1 MRLALKHQIIMAPA
15 AVLCLMT
22 LLLCFLQ
29 FTYWDMSVKRQ
40 KAKDLK
46 TAFIALAEADM
57 ATQRMHSVVGFLA
70 QAQFP
75 DPKAL
80 EQMANLHLHLEMS
93 LGRLQ
98 ETGLMGTSS
107 ISQMQQNI
115 SDLNPE
121 HGMQLRQFD
130 ETLKSLHPLI
140 MAQLAKLNE
149 QRDELSVLH
158 REDIDTLVAETTFVT
173 ILVLGVAILVGILLS
188 LAFARHILRRIKV
201 LSDGAARITAGDF
214 SPPPAPTKVRDEL
227 DGLAV
232 SINQMTDQLIR
243 VVAAEK
249 LLEGAEEERRRIA
262 MDIHDQ
268 TLADLSA
275 LKRKLEHMREEA
287 PGNEDIT
294 KIEADL
300 QRAMTNLRV
309 VMDNLHPQTL
319 DILGLPAA
327 VESLLEKTCEAPNSP
342 EYHFLADAEVETLKL
357 PRLAQVTLYRII
369 VEALNNVMRHAH
381 ANQLEVGM
389 GLRNGALVITV
400 EDNGRG
406 FDPAPRLPNQ
416 AGGRGLHN
424 IRERARA
431 IGAEVNWSSSR
442 FSSGTRFELVL
453 QVKDPDLSR

>member
-1 MRLALKHQIIMAPA
+1 
-15 AVLCLMT
+15 MT
-22 LLLCFLQ
+22 LLLGFLQ
-29 FTYWDMSVKRQ
+29 FTYWDISVKRQ
-40 KAKDLK
+40 KARDLR

-57 ATQRMHSVVGFLA
+57 ASQRMHGVVGFLA

-75 DPKAL
+75 DPIAL
-80 EQMANLHLHLEMS
+80 EQIANLHQHLDMS
-93 LGRLQ
+93 IDRLQ
-98 ETGLMGTSS
+98 QTGLMETSS
-107 ISQMQQNI
+107 LNLMRQSIV
-115 SDLNPE
+115 DLNPD
-121 HGMQLRQFD
+121 HGIQLGQFND
-130 ETLKSLHPLI
+130 ALKVLHPLI
-140 MAQLAKLNE
+140 MEQLSKLNE
-149 QRDELSVLH
+149 QRDDLSVLH

-188 LAFARHILRRIKV
+188 LTFARHILRRIKV

-214 SPPPAPTKVRDEL
+214 SPPPAPDKVRDEL

-275 LKRKLEHMREEA
+275 VTRKLEYMREKA
-287 PGNEDIT
+287 PDNEDVT

-300 QRAMTNLRV
+300 KRAMTNLRI

-327 VESLLEKTCEAPNSP
+327 VESLLEKICEAPNSP
-342 EYHFLADAEVETLKL
+342 EYHFLADDEVEALKL

-369 VEALNNVMRHAH
+369 VEAVNNVMRHAH

-389 GLRNGALVITV
+389 GFRNGSLVITV
-400 EDNGRG
+400 EDNGCG

-416 AGGRGLHN
+416 AGGRGLYN

-431 IGAEVNWSSSR
+431 IGAEVNWRSSR

>member
-22 LLLCFLQ
+22 LLLGFLQ
-29 FTYWDMSVKRQ
+29 FTYWDLSVKRQ

-75 DPKAL
+75 DPIVL
-80 EQMANLHLHLEMS
+80 EQMANLHQHLEMS
-93 LGRLQ
+93 IDRLQ
-98 ETGLMGTSS
+98 ETRLIDVADMGMMRQS
-107 ISQMQQNI
+107 IV
-115 SDLNPE
+115 DLNPE
-121 HGMQLRQFD
+121 HGIQLKQFN
-130 ETLKSLHPLI
+130 ETLKVLHPLLI
-140 MAQLAKLNE
+140 EQLNQLNQ
-149 QRDELSVLH
+149 QRESLSTLH

-173 ILVLGVAILVGILLS
+173 ILVLGFAILVGILLS
-188 LAFARHILRRIKV
+188 LTFAR
-201 LSDGAARITAGDF
+201 RITAGDF

-268 TLADLSA
+268 TLADLA
-275 LKRKLEHMREEA
+275 TVKRKLEHMREGSAGQEEVA
-287 PGNEDIT
+287 
-294 KIEADL
+294 KIETDL
-300 QRAMTNLRV
+300 QKAMTNLRV

-327 VESLLEKTCEAPNSP
+327 IESLLEKTCDAPGGP
-342 EYHFLADAEVETLKL
+342 EYHYLAEQEVEGLDL
-357 PRLAQVTLYRII
+357 PRLTQVTLYRII
-369 VEALNNVMRHAH
+369 VEAINNVMRHAH
-381 ANQLEVGM
+381 ASQLEVGM
-389 GLRNGALVITV
+389 RLRSGTLVISV

-406 FDPAPRLPNQ
+406 MGPAPQMPSQ

-431 IGAEVNWSSSR
+431 IGAEVNWRSSR
-442 FSSGTRFELVL
+442 FSSGTRFELL
-453 QVKDPDLSR
+453 LRVKDSDPED

>member
-1 MRLALKHQIIMAPA
+1 
-15 AVLCLMT
+15 MT
-22 LLLCFLQ
+22 LLLGFLQ
-29 FTYWDMSVKRQ
+29 FTYWDLSVKRQ

-46 TAFIALAEADM
+46 NAFIALAEADM

-75 DPKAL
+75 DPIAL
-80 EQMANLHLHLEMS
+80 EQMANLHQHLDMS
-93 LGRLQ
+93 IARLQ
-98 ETGLMGTSS
+98 ETKLIGSADLGMMRQS
-107 ISQMQQNI
+107 IV
-115 SDLNPE
+115 DLNPE
-121 HGMQLRQFD
+121 QGIQLQQFN
-130 ETLKSLHPLI
+130 ETLKVLHPLLLE
-140 MAQLAKLNE
+140 QLNKLNQ
-149 QRDELSVLH
+149 QRETLSTLH

-173 ILVLGVAILVGILLS
+173 IIVLGVAILVGILLS

-201 LSDGAARITAGDF
+201 LSDGAARITSGDF

-275 LKRKLEHMREEA
+275 LKRKLEHMREEV
-287 PGNEDIT
+287 PGNEDAA
-294 KIEADL
+294 KIEVDL
-300 QRAMTNLRV
+300 QRAMANLRT

-327 VESLLEKTCEAPNSP
+327 IESLLGKTCDVPNSP
-342 EYHFLADAEVETLKL
+342 EYHFLADDAVESLKL
-357 PRLAQVTLYRII
+357 PRLTQVTLYRII
-369 VEALNNVMRHAH
+369 VEAFNNVMRHAH
-381 ANQLEVGM
+381 ASQLEVGM
-389 GLRNGALVITV
+389 RLRSGSLVVSV

-406 FDPAPRLPNQ
+406 FDPAPQLPSQ
-416 AGGRGLHN
+416 TGGRGLHN

-431 IGAEVNWSSSR
+431 IGAEVNWRNSR

-453 QVKDPDLSR
+453 PVKGPDPSR

>member
-1 MRLALKHQIIMAPA
+1 MRLALKHQIILAPA

-22 LLLCFLQ
+22 LLLGFLQ
-29 FTYWDMSVKRQ
+29 FTYWDLSVKRQ

-75 DPKAL
+75 DPIAL
-80 EQMANLHLHLEMS
+80 EQMANLHQHLAMS
-93 LGRLQ
+93 IDRLQ
-98 ETGLMGTSS
+98 ETKLIGAADIGMMRQS
-107 ISQMQQNI
+107 II
-115 SDLNPE
+115 DLNPE
-121 HGMQLRQFD
+121 HGMQLKQFD
-130 ETLKSLHPLI
+130 ETLKILHPLLI
-140 MAQLAKLNE
+140 DQLNKLNQ
-149 QRDELSVLH
+149 QRETLSSLH

-173 ILVLGVAILVGILLS
+173 IVVLGFAILIGILLS
-188 LAFARHILRRIKV
+188 LAFARHILRRIQV

-214 SPPPAPTKVRDEL
+214 SPPPAPAKVRDEL

-268 TLADLSA
+268 TLADLA
-275 LKRKLEHMREEA
+275 TVKRKLEYMREEC
-287 PGNEDIT
+287 PDTEDVK

-327 VESLLEKTCEAPNSP
+327 IESLLEKTCEAPNSP
-342 EYHFLADAEVETLKL
+342 EYHFLADEEVEALKL
-357 PRLAQVTLYRII
+357 PRLTQVTLYRII
-369 VEALNNVMRHAH
+369 VEAFNNVMRHAH
-381 ANQLEVGM
+381 ASQLEVGM
-389 GLRNGALVITV
+389 RLRNDSLVISI

-406 FDPAPRLPNQ
+406 FDPAPQLPNQ

-431 IGAEVNWSSSR
+431 IGAEVNWRSSR

-453 QVKDPDLSR
+453 KVKNPGPSG

>member
-22 LLLCFLQ
+22 LLLGFLQ
-29 FTYWDMSVKRQ
+29 FTYWDLSVKRQ

-75 DPKAL
+75 DPVAL
-80 EQMANLHLHLEMS
+80 EQIANLHRHLEMS
-93 LGRLQ
+93 IDRLQ
-98 ETGLMGTSS
+98 ETGLTGISS
-107 ISQMQQNI
+107 MSLMRQSII
-115 SDLNPE
+115 DLNPE
-121 HGMQLRQFD
+121 HGIQLMKFD
-130 ETLKSLHPLI
+130 ETLKILHPLLVE
-140 MAQLAKLNE
+140 QLNE
-149 QRDELSVLH
+149 LNKQRETLSTLH

-173 ILVLGVAILVGILLS
+173 IIVLGIAILVGILLS
-188 LAFARHILRRIKV
+188 LTFARNILRRIKV
-201 LSDGAARITAGDF
+201 LSDGAARITAGNF

-268 TLADLSA
+268 TLADLA
-275 LKRKLEHMREEA
+275 AVKRKLEHMREEG
-287 PGNEDIT
+287 PGNESVT
-294 KIEADL
+294 EIEIDL
-300 QRAMTNLRV
+300 QKAMTDLRV

-342 EYHFLADAEVETLKL
+342 EYHFLTDNEIEKLKL
-357 PRLAQVTLYRII
+357 PRLTQVTLYRII

-381 ANQLEVGM
+381 ASQLEVGM
-389 GLRNGALVITV
+389 GLRSGSLVITV

-406 FDPAPRLPNQ
+406 FDHVPQLPNQ
-416 AGGRGLHN
+416 VGGRGLHN

-431 IGAEVNWSSSR
+431 IGAEVNWRSSR
-442 FSSGTRFELVL
+442 FSSGTRFELVIP
-453 QVKDPDLSR
+453 VKDLNHSC

>member
-22 LLLCFLQ
+22 LLLGFLQ
-29 FTYWDMSVKRQ
+29 FTYWDISVKRQ
-40 KAKDLK
+40 KAKDLR
-46 TAFIALAEADM
+46 TAFVALAEADM
-57 ATQRMHSVVGFLA
+57 ATQRMHGVVGFLA

-75 DPKAL
+75 DPRAL
-80 EQMANLHLHLEMS
+80 EQIANLHRHLEVS
-93 LGRLQ
+93 IDRLQ
-98 ETGLMGTSS
+98 ETGLMATPSMSRMRQS
-107 ISQMQQNI
+107 IV
-115 SDLNPE
+115 DLNPE
-121 HGMQLRQFD
+121 YGMQLDQFNQA
-130 ETLKSLHPLI
+130 LKVLHPLI
-140 MAQLAKLNE
+140 MEQLSKLNE
-149 QRDELSVLH
+149 QRDDLSVLH
-158 REDIDTLVAETTFVT
+158 REDIDTLVAETTFVS

-188 LAFARHILRRIKV
+188 LAFARHILRRIQV

-214 SPPPAPTKVRDEL
+214 SPPPAPDKVRDEL

-268 TLADLSA
+268 TLADLA
-275 LKRKLEHMREEA
+275 AVKRKLEHMRQEA
-287 PGNEDIT
+287 PGNEDVT
-294 KIEADL
+294 KIEVDL

-327 VESLLEKTCEAPNSP
+327 TESFLEKTCEAPNSP
-342 EYHFLADAEVETLKL
+342 EYHFLVDDEVEALKL
-357 PRLAQVTLYRII
+357 SRLTQVTLYRII
-369 VEALNNVMRHAH
+369 VEAVNNVMRHAH
-381 ANQLEVGM
+381 ASQFEVGM
-389 GLRNGALVITV
+389 GLRSGSLVITV

-406 FDPAPRLPNQ
+406 FDTAPRLPDQ
-416 AGGRGLHN
+416 VGGRGLHN

-431 IGAEVNWSSSR
+431 ICAEVNWRSSR

-453 QVKDPDLSR
+453 PLKDPKLSG

>member
-1 MRLALKHQIIMAPA
+1 MRLALKHQIILAPA

-22 LLLCFLQ
+22 LLLGFLQ
-29 FTYWDMSVKRQ
+29 FTYWDLSVKRQ

-75 DPKAL
+75 DPIAL
-80 EQMANLHLHLEMS
+80 EQMANLHQHLAMS
-93 LGRLQ
+93 IDRLQ
-98 ETGLMGTSS
+98 ETKLIGAADIGMMRQS
-107 ISQMQQNI
+107 II
-115 SDLNPE
+115 DLNPE
-121 HGMQLRQFD
+121 HGMQLKQFD
-130 ETLKSLHPLI
+130 ETLKILHPLLI
-140 MAQLAKLNE
+140 DQLNKLNR
-149 QRDELSVLH
+149 QRETLSNLH

-173 ILVLGVAILVGILLS
+173 IVVLGFAILIGILLS
-188 LAFARHILRRIKV
+188 LAFARHILRRIQV

-214 SPPPAPTKVRDEL
+214 SPPPAPAKVRDEL

-268 TLADLSA
+268 TLADLA
-275 LKRKLEHMREEA
+275 TVKRKLEYMREEC
-287 PGNEDIT
+287 PDTEDVK

-327 VESLLEKTCEAPNSP
+327 IESLLEKTCEAPNSP
-342 EYHFLADAEVETLKL
+342 EYHFLADEEVEALKL
-357 PRLAQVTLYRII
+357 PRLTQVTLYRII
-369 VEALNNVMRHAH
+369 VEAFNNVMRHAH
-381 ANQLEVGM
+381 ASQLEVGM
-389 GLRNGALVITV
+389 RLRNDSLVISI

-406 FDPAPRLPNQ
+406 FDPAPQLPNQ

-431 IGAEVNWSSSR
+431 IGAEVNWRSSR

-453 QVKDPDLSR
+453 KVKNPGPAG